1 MPGKIFD
8 IISTVSTIS
17 FIMVWLIIMWCHLK
31 YRKENK
37 NKLGQ
42 FQMPGAPLTDW
53 LTIIFYLA
61 ILVILFV
68 IPETRIP
75 MIIALIFIACLW
87 IGYGFFTKNN
97 K

>member
-1 MPGKIFD
+1 
-8 IISTVSTIS
+8 
-17 FIMVWLIIMWCHLK
+17 
-31 YRKENK
+31 
-37 NKLGQ
+37 
-42 FQMPGAPLTDW
+42 MPGAPLTDW